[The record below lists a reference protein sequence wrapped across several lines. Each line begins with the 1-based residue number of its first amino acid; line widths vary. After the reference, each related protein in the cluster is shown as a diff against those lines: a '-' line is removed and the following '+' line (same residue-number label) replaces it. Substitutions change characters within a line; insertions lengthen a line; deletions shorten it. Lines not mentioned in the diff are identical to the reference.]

1 MAPHAQQ
8 ERRTLAD
15 LFLEVGPDA
24 PTLCE
29 GWTAADLAA
38 HLVVRERKPVAAL
51 GIVFSPLACSHRRG
65 CSERSVT
72 ARTWPELVAEVRGG
86 PPLLMRPSFVDEAM
100 NTAEFFIHLEDV
112 RRAQSEWEP
121 RELDPD
127 LGRALWSR
135 VRFAARTARRTAPD
149 GLVLESP
156 GFGQVKV
163 RSGGPGVT
171 AKGDPGELLLLMSG
185 RQQVARVEL
194 DGEPE
199 AVEQVRRAKFGM

>member
-51 GIVFSPLACSHRRG
+51 GIVFSPLASRTERVQ
-65 CSERSVT
+65 RSV
-72 ARTWPELVAEVRGG
+72 RDGRPWPELVAEVRGG

-100 NTAEFFIHLEDV
+100 NTAEFFIHVEDV
-112 RRAQSEWEP
+112 RRAQPEWEP

-135 VRFAARTARRTAPD
+135 VRFAARAARRTAPD

-156 GFGQVKV
+156 GFGQVTV
-163 RSGGPGVT
+163 RPGGPGVT
-171 AKGDPGELLLLMSG
+171 VEGDPGELLLLISG

-194 DGEPE
+194 DGEAE
-199 AVEQVRRAKFGM
+199 AVEKVRRAQFGM